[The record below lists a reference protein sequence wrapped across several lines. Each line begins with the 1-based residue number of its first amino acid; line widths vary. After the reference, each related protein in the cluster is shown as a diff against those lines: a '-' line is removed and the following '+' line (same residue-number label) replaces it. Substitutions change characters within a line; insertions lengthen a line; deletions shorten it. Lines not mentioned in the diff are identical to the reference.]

1 MEITVIN
8 RSYKDKPP
16 MELSVMRCEPE
27 VWEMFAKHHYMSET
41 LNKSC
46 KCLVFFLNGEIC
58 AFVGVINPPRRG
70 TPLAHAISRIVVLPD
85 YQGLGLS
92 GKILDFIGGLLKS
105 KGEEYLLYIKTVH
118 DKMGKWLERSANW
131 QPTSYNGKKRSNT
144 SYEEGKY
151 NNRLDRSS
159 YCYRYDGPPLQD
171 DIDKYLDLLLP
182 VGDLRER
189 KNAEEIFMVKDK
201 QIEIKQL
208 SLWNF

>member
-1 MEITVIN
+1 
-8 RSYKDKPP
+8 

-58 AFVGVINPPRRG
+58 AFVGILNTPRRG

-92 GKILDFIGGLLKS
+92 GKILDFVGGLLKS
-105 KGEEYLLYIKTVH
+105 KGDEYLLYIKTVH
-118 DKMGKWLERSANW
+118 DKMGKWLERSENW
-131 QPTSYNGKKRSNT
+131 HPTSYNGKKRSNT

-159 YCYRYDGPPLQD
+159 FCFKYIAEPLQGNVD
-171 DIDKYLDLLLP
+171 EYLDLLLP
-182 VGDLRER
+182 IGELRDR
-189 KNAEEIFMVKDK
+189 KSKEGIFTVKDK
-201 QIEIKQL
+201 EIKQL
-208 SLWNF
+208 ELWNF